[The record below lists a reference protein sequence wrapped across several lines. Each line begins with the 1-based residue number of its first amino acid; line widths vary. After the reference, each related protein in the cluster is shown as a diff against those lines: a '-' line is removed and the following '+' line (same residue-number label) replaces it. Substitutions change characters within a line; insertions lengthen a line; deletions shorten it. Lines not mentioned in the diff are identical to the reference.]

1 MKKLLGLFLALA
13 MSFPAGA
20 AIVDN
25 VEAIGRID
33 VAAADGNHDLASTGS
48 ASRVLAGL
56 SADLTEDVKAN
67 LLFGYFTLWDG
78 APIGLPINGDG
89 VNGTVGYL
97 DSIYLVN
104 ANVVLS
110 NLFDCFELTLGR
122 QFYGDEDST
131 VMYIGP
137 KSGYLVAMANGI
149 ADGYGSLEGAKL
161 TYADDFKSVTLL
173 ASKLISTMRV
183 DPGELFGADIR
194 LNLTDNL
201 KAQAYGYAFRNIGVF
216 DMTADS
222 QKYEG
227 FYGAK
232 LSYLPEAF
240 ALSLEAARGFAGNR
254 LIKEA
259 HDNPW
264 FVKLDASL
272 NMGAFTPRAAFFYQK
287 GNITTFGAYA
297 PGLVIGKYWMHGMN
311 SSDVLANSRIF
322 NVGVDYNW
330 NKFTFALDG
339 FAFQDRTAQS
349 SATLEAD
356 LTANYQHNESVALF
370 AGIGYAKI
378 GGGEIDAQVGA
389 PDAMVY
395 QLGTTIR
402 F

>member
-33 VAAADGNHDLASTGS
+33 VIGADSNRTPVGDPTA
-48 ASRVLAGL
+48 ASRVMAGL

-67 LLFGYFTLWDG
+67 VLFTYVTPWDG
-78 APIGLPINGDG
+78 SLSGNT
-89 VNGTVGYL
+89 VNGYQ
-97 DSIYLVN
+97 DNIYLSA

-122 QFYGDEDST
+122 QFYGDEDSMT
-131 VMYIGP
+131 MYFGP
-137 KSGYLVAMANGI
+137 KSGYMAATI
-149 ADGYGSLEGAKL
+149 QSPMSLEAAKL

-173 ASKLISTMRV
+173 AGKTAEDAPV
-183 DPGELFGADIR
+183 VPGVSSYDIYGADIR
-194 LNLTDNL
+194 LNLTDAM
-201 KAQAYGYAFRNIGVF
+201 KAQVYGYALKESS
-216 DMTADS
+216 ADPE
-222 QKYEG
+222 YTG

-240 ALSLEAARGFAGNR
+240 GLSLEAARGHEGNR
-254 LIKEA
+254 LIKEGA
-259 HDNPW
+259 DTPY

-272 NMGAFTPRAAFFYQK
+272 NMDAFTPRAAFLYQK
-287 GNITTFGAYA
+287 GMVSPFSTYA
-297 PGLVIGKYWMHGMN
+297 PGLVAGKYLTPEFNYGG
-311 SSDVLANSRIF
+311 VIANARIF

-330 NKFTFALDG
+330 KKMKFALDG

-349 SATLEAD
+349 AATLEAD
-356 LTANYQHNESVALF
+356 LTATYQHNESVELF
-370 AGIGYAKI
+370 AGIGYAKL
-378 GGGEIDAQVGA
+378 GGDLKEQNEAQDAT
-389 PDAMVY
+389 VY

>member
-33 VAAADGNHDLASTGS
+33 VIGADSNRTPVGDPTA
-48 ASRVLAGL
+48 ASRVMAGL

-67 LLFGYFTLWDG
+67 VLFTYVTEDGWDG
-78 APIGLPINGDG
+78 SLSGNTLNGYQNN
-89 VNGTVGYL
+89 VYL
-97 DSIYLVN
+97 SA

-122 QFYGDEDST
+122 QFYGDEDSMT
-131 VMYIGP
+131 MYFGP
-137 KSGYLVAMANGI
+137 KSGYMAATI
-149 ADGYGSLEGAKL
+149 QSPMSLEAAKL

-173 ASKLISTMRV
+173 AGKTAEDAPV
-183 DPGELFGADIR
+183 VPGVSSYDIYGADIR
-194 LNLTDNL
+194 LNLTDAM
-201 KAQAYGYAFRNIGVF
+201 KAQVYGYALKESS
-216 DMTADS
+216 ADPE
-222 QKYEG
+222 YTG

-240 ALSLEAARGFAGNR
+240 GLSLEAARGHEGNR
-254 LIKEA
+254 LIKEGA
-259 HDNPW
+259 DTPY

-272 NMGAFTPRAAFFYQK
+272 NMDAFTPRAAFLYQK
-287 GNITTFGAYA
+287 GMVSPFSTYA
-297 PGLVIGKYWMHGMN
+297 PGLVAGKYLTPEFNYGG
-311 SSDVLANSRIF
+311 VIANARIF

-330 NKFTFALDG
+330 KKMKFALDG

-349 SATLEAD
+349 AATLEAD
-356 LTANYQHNESVALF
+356 LTATYQHNESVELF
-370 AGIGYAKI
+370 AGIGYAKL
-378 GGGEIDAQVGA
+378 GGDLKEQNEAQDAT
-389 PDAMVY
+389 VY

>member
-33 VAAADGNHDLASTGS
+33 VIGADANRTPVGYPTA
-48 ASRVLAGL
+48 ASRVMAGL

-67 LLFGYFTLWDG
+67 VLFTYATEDGWDG
-78 APIGLPINGDG
+78 ALSGNT
-89 VNGTVGYL
+89 VNGYQ
-97 DSIYLVN
+97 DNIYLSA

-122 QFYGDEDST
+122 QFYGDEDSMT
-131 VMYIGP
+131 MYFGP
-137 KSGYLVAMANGI
+137 KSGYMAATI
-149 ADGYGSLEGAKL
+149 QSPMSLEAAKL

-173 ASKLISTMRV
+173 AGKTAEDAPV
-183 DPGELFGADIR
+183 VPGVSSYDIYGADIR
-194 LNLTDNL
+194 LNLTDAM
-201 KAQAYGYAFRNIGVF
+201 KAQVYGYALKESS
-216 DMTADS
+216 ADPE
-222 QKYEG
+222 YTG

-240 ALSLEAARGFAGNR
+240 GLSLEAARGHEGNR
-254 LIKEA
+254 LIKEGA
-259 HDNPW
+259 DTPY

-272 NMGAFTPRAAFFYQK
+272 NMDAFTPRAAFLYQK
-287 GNITTFGAYA
+287 GMVSPFSTYA
-297 PGLVIGKYWMHGMN
+297 PGLVAGKYLTPEFNYGG
-311 SSDVLANSRIF
+311 VIANARIF

-330 NKFTFALDG
+330 KKMKFALDG

-349 SATLEAD
+349 AATLEAD
-356 LTANYQHNESVALF
+356 LTATYQHNESVELF
-370 AGIGYAKI
+370 AGVGYAKL
-378 GGGEIDAQVGA
+378 GGDLKEQNEAQDAT
-389 PDAMVY
+389 VY